1 MSLLGVWLFI
11 EETHEFFVL
20 GFLYAFGFY
29 CQRFA
34 ALLEKLEYIG
44 VISNQCFQSAV
55 GEMGVKDRISLSVG
69 QRLHPEERHSR
80 KSDLHLLCL
89 ISKVLYLNSF
99 GNLASDHHKHLRLSL
114 LDAAVQVIEVE
125 IT

>member
-1 MSLLGVWLFI
+1 MGFFGVRLFI

-20 GFLYAFGFY
+20 GFLYALGLNR
-29 CQRFA
+29 QRFA

-55 GEMGVKDRISLSVG
+55 GEMGVKDGISFSVG
-69 QRLHPEERHSR
+69 QRLHSKERHSR

-125 IT
+125 IA